1 MQPCLFTKSVQRLC
15 SLSRGGIRKE
25 KKKKTKRW
33 FCCFQRQGPLNL
45 QAYSKCPTTLKYT
58 LQTFLK
64 KTCFDFSQKHVG
76 VFLALCYS
84 YDFLKQMLGWVT
96 SGSKVGSRGQHQ
108 AWSPLPCK
116 ADSDVVLAGDCE
128 DTDLPK
134 LGLLLKGRGM
144 QWAGRSKHVSLEARK
159 RLWTLPNAF
168 CLQLSVVSCFQPAH
182 GSNLSWIF
190 P

>member
-1 MQPCLFTKSVQRLC
+1 MQPCLFTKSVQRLF

-25 KKKKTKRW
+25 KKKEKRW
-33 FCCFQRQGPLNL
+33 FRCFQRQGPLSL
-45 QAYSKCPTTLKYT
+45 QAYSKYSTTLKYT

-84 YDFLKQMLGWVT
+84 YDFLKQMLGWVM
-96 SGSKVGSRGQHQ
+96 SGSNVGSRGQSQ

-116 ADSDVVLAGDCE
+116 TDSDVVPAGECE

-144 QWAGRSKHVSLEARK
+144 QWVGRSKHVSLEACK

-182 GSNLSWIF
+182 CSNLSWIF